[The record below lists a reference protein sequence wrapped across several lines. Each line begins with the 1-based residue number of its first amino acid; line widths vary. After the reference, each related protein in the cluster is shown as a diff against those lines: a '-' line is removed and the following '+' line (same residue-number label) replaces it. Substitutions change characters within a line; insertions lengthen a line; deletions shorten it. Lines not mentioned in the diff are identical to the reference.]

1 MNGRYLLDTNIIIA
15 LFAQEKIIQERLN
28 QAVEVFLS
36 SIVLGE
42 LYYGAERSIRVDENI
57 QRINEF
63 ASTTVV
69 IGCNQETA
77 RQYGQIKNALRAKG
91 RPIPEN
97 DIWIAAQA
105 LQHQVTL
112 VARDDHFKEID
123 AISLERWER
132 N

>member
-1 MNGRYLLDTNIIIA
+1 MNGRYLLDTNIVIA
-15 LFAQEKIIQERLN
+15 LFAQEEIIQERLR

-63 ASTTVV
+63 ASTMVV

-105 LQHQVTL
+105 QQHQVTL
-112 VARDDHFKEID
+112 VARDDHFQEID

>member
-1 MNGRYLLDTNIIIA
+1 MNGNYLLDTNIIIA
-15 LFAQEKIIQERLN
+15 LFAQEDAIQERLR
-28 QAVEVFLS
+28 QAATVFSS

-42 LYYGAERSIRVDENI
+42 LYYGAERSIRVAENI

-63 ASTTVV
+63 ASTTGI
-69 IGCNQETA
+69 IGCNRETA

-105 LQHQVTL
+105 LQHQLTL
-112 VARDDHFKEID
+112 VARDDHFRAID
-123 AISLERWER
+123 ALSLERWER

>member
-1 MNGRYLLDTNIIIA
+1 MNGRYLLDTNIVIA
-15 LFAQEKIIQERLN
+15 LFAQEELIQERLS

-36 SIVLGE
+36 SIVSGE

-63 ASTTVV
+63 ASTMVV

-77 RQYGQIKNALRAKG
+77 RQYGQIKNVLRAKG

-105 LQHQVTL
+105 QQQQVTL
-112 VARDDHFKEID
+112 VARDDHFQEID
-123 AISLERWER
+123 ALSLER
-132 N
+132 